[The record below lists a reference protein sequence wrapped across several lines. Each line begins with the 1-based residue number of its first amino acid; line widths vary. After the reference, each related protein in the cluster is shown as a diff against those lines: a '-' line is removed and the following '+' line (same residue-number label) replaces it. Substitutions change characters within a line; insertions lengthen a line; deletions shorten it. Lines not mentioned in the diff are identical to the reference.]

1 MRLLPVRKEILSLYE
16 KYGVD
21 IDKVL
26 VEDAFN
32 KRVVAKVFEPVPK
45 VPEYKFFNSV
55 GNRFNY

>member
-1 MRLLPVRKEILSLYE
+1 MRKEIVSLYE